1 VPKVEVRLSPSCKLY
16 ELEAGGSI
24 LLKKK
29 PFKRKMLEG
38 LHPVFL
44 TLWLPLHAP
53 CRAEKQQNAKAGL
66 LASPPF

>member
-1 VPKVEVRLSPSCKLY
+1 LVKNAKYL
-16 ELEAGGSI
+16 I
-24 LLKKK
+24 ITNKKTLQAK
-29 PFKRKMLEG
+29 TLEG

-53 CRAEKQQNAKAGL
+53 CRAEKQQHAKAGL